1 MNGPGQ
7 REGNVELRVTPRG
20 GGGKEGDWG
29 GIGTSNIITL
39 FSVWFA

>member
-1 MNGPGQ
+1 M
-7 REGNVELRVTPRG
+7 NVELRVTPRG
-20 GGGKEGDWG
+20 GGGEGGRLGG

>member
-20 GGGKEGDWG
+20 EGEGGRLGG